1 MACCISKSVVFQQC
15 CWRRSTY
22 SLFGWNIGKKK
33 TSDLKPLPNYHDTD
47 LPFSLS
53 LVEKT
58 FLRGRELKCCYKATV
73 DGFSATNFHEC
84 CDIKGPCVI
93 IGYTNKSFKFG
104 AFNPEGYRSTDDY
117 YDTFDAFLFYWIDNG
132 ETDPI
137 ILPKIGGSG
146 AALFDYARGG
156 PQFGADGLLI
166 GPPLAPVMGG
176 FAGPDTNS
184 GIGDLRQAK
193 SRLGLSYAKRKD
205 GKESLFGDDSKVT
218 LEEVQVFCSPQIASL
233 Y

>member
-84 CDIKGPCVI
+84 CDFKGPCVI

-104 AFNPEGYRSTDDY
+104 AFNPEGYKAQMTTMIHLMHSSFT
-117 YDTFDAFLFYWIDNG
+117 
-132 ETDPI
+132 
-137 ILPKIGGSG
+137 
-146 AALFDYARGG
+146 
-156 PQFGADGLLI
+156 GLTMGKLI
-166 GPPLAPVMGG
+166 
-176 FAGPDTNS
+176 
-184 GIGDLRQAK
+184 
-193 SRLGLSYAKRKD
+193 LSYCPK
-205 GKESLFGDDSKVT
+205 
-218 LEEVQVFCSPQIASL
+218 
-233 Y
+233 